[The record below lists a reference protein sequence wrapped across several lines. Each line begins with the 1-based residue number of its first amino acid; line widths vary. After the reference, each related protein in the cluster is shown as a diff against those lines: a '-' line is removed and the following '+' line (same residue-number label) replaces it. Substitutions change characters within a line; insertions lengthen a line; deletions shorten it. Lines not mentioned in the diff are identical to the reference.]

1 MPDVAAGPTGDANG
15 ERVKESGTEASDAV
29 QRAASVFEEEL
40 AAGLAG
46 AEKLE
51 RRFRAEHRIDP
62 AELNTIVQRFRDDGH
77 SVIEVLAERFGDFQS
92 EDMRS
97 LAQRFTKDAHG
108 LLDTFAN
115 LVNLAPDIVDRLT
128 DQRGSASGEKSG
140 NGGQ

>member
-1 MPDVAAGPTGDANG
+1 MPDVGAGTAGGAGG
-15 ERVKESGTEASDAV
+15 ERVKESGSETSDAV

-51 RRFRAEHRIDP
+51 QRFRAEHRIDP
-62 AELNTIVQRFRDDGH
+62 DELNTIVQRFRDDGH
-77 SVIEVLAERFGDFQS
+77 NVIEVLAERLGDFQS

-115 LVNLAPDIVDRLT
+115 LVNLAPDVVNRLT
-128 DQRGSASGEKSG
+128 EQRGPAVEKPG
-140 NGGQ
+140 DGGQ

>member
-1 MPDVAAGPTGDANG
+1 MSDVGAGAASGASG
-15 ERVKESGTEASDAV
+15 ERVRESGSEASDAV

-51 RRFRAEHRIDP
+51 QRFRAEHRIDP
-62 AELNTIVQRFRDDGH
+62 EELNTIVQRFRDDGH
-77 SVIEVLAERFGDFQS
+77 SVIEVLAERLGDFQS

-108 LLDTFAN
+108 LIDTFAN
-115 LVNLAPDIVDRLT
+115 LVNLTPEIVDRLT
-128 DQRGSASGEKSG
+128 DQRGPASGEKPG

>member
-1 MPDVAAGPTGDANG
+1 MPNAGESAGDASG
-15 ERVKESGTEASDAV
+15 ERVKESGSEASDAV

-51 RRFRAEHRIDP
+51 QRFRAEHRIDP
-62 AELNTIVQRFRDDGH
+62 DELNAIVQRFRDDGH
-77 SVIEVLAERFGDFQS
+77 NVIEVLAERLGDFES

-108 LLDTFAN
+108 ILDTFAN
-115 LVNLAPDIVDRLT
+115 LVNLAPDIANRVL
-128 DQRGSASGEKSG
+128 DQHDPSSGEKPG
-140 NGGQ
+140 